1 MRHGVDL
8 RGVGPGQPRADLPPA
23 FFESTN
29 GLGLLVAPSTVVIP
43 AAVDTA
49 GALVDAGDA
58 EEGVGLS

>member
-1 MRHGVDL
+1 MYV
-8 RGVGPGQPRADLPPA
+8 RGVGAGEPRADLPPT

-58 EEGVGLS
+58 EEGVRLS